1 MAKFTVKDLKKA
13 LENLDESKEVNCSWR
28 LDGTSIEVDYVK
40 EIKEN
45 GREYYNIKMQNM
57 IENKTTK
64 LIEDNKIEETLR
76 ELKKE
81 VEENEKLFKEH
92 DISIDEIVN
101 LVSYFKGKKEGIIS
115 LTIIAVFRALSFE
128 LSISLWETLKKVME
142 QKAVEHFSKT
152 FDTK

>member
-1 MAKFTVKDLKKA
+1 
-13 LENLDESKEVNCSWR
+13 
-28 LDGTSIEVDYVK
+28 
-40 EIKEN
+40 
-45 GREYYNIKMQNM
+45 M

-64 LIEDNKIEETLR
+64 LIEDNKIKEALK

-101 LVSYFKGKKEGIIS
+101 LVNYFKGKKEGII
-115 LTIIAVFRALSFE
+115 LLAIIAVFKALSFE
-128 LSISLWETLKKVME
+128 LSIALWETLKKVME
-142 QKAVEHFSKT
+142 QKAVEHFSET

>member
-1 MAKFTVKDLKKA
+1 
-13 LENLDESKEVNCSWR
+13 
-28 LDGTSIEVDYVK
+28 
-40 EIKEN
+40 
-45 GREYYNIKMQNM
+45 M

-64 LIEDNKIEETLR
+64 LIEDNKIEEALK

-101 LVSYFKGKKEGIIS
+101 LVSYFKDKKEDIIS
-115 LTIIAVFRALSFE
+115 LTILVVFKALSFD
-128 LSISLWETLKKVME
+128 LSIVLWETLKKAMK
-142 QKAVEHFSKT
+142 QKAVEHFFKT

>member
-1 MAKFTVKDLKKA
+1 
-13 LENLDESKEVNCSWR
+13 
-28 LDGTSIEVDYVK
+28 
-40 EIKEN
+40 
-45 GREYYNIKMQNM
+45 M

-64 LIEDNKIEETLR
+64 LIEDNKIEETLK

-101 LVSYFKGKKEGIIS
+101 LVSHFKGKKEGIIS

-128 LSISLWETLKKVME
+128 LSIALWETLKKVMK

>member
-1 MAKFTVKDLKKA
+1 
-13 LENLDESKEVNCSWR
+13 
-28 LDGTSIEVDYVK
+28 
-40 EIKEN
+40 
-45 GREYYNIKMQNM
+45 M

-64 LIEDNKIEETLR
+64 LIEDSKIEEALK

-101 LVSYFKGKKEGIIS
+101 LVSYFKGKKEDIIS
-115 LTIIAVFRALSFE
+115 LTIIAVFKALSFE
-128 LSISLWETLKKVME
+128 LSIALWETLKKVMK
-142 QKAVEHFSKT
+142 QKAIEQFSKT

>member
-101 LVSYFKGKKEGIIS
+101 LVNYFKGKKEGIIS
-115 LTIIAVFRALSFE
+115 LTIIAIFKALSFE
-128 LSISLWETLKKVME
+128 LSIVLWETLKKVMK
-142 QKAVEHFSKT
+142 QKAIEHFSKT